1 MILTKEQIKEFE
13 GLSKPMIKFLCDN
26 FHPHVTVIITPIGAE
41 ILSGS
46 AAFRCEEYLRD

>member
-13 GLSKPMIKFLCDN
+13 TLSKPMIKFLCDN
-26 FHPHVTVIITPIGAE
+26 CHPHVAIIVTSTTSE

-46 AAFRCEEYLRD
+46 ASIRTEEFLKD